1 MRLPDAPTT
10 WPYGYAAIGG
20 PVAAPPDAEAVALA
34 ERVARLACAARCPAD
49 TGPEELGQAEW
60 DLLDVVRY
68 VGRYRPR
75 ETLVGGALI
84 GAALFGGD
92 PVRRH
97 LRDACMAARWVAPHV
112 GRRPC
117 ALARRVGRVVRIVFV
132 LPDGRIHVIRT
143 NHEGG
148 VMP

>member
-1 MRLPDAPTT
+1 M
-10 WPYGYAAIGG
+10 
-20 PVAAPPDAEAVALA
+20 A

-49 TGPEELGQAEW
+49 TGPEELGQAAW

-68 VGRYRPR
+68 AGSYRR
-75 ETLVGGALI
+75 HETLAGGALI
-84 GAALFGGD
+84 GAALFGSD

-97 LRDACMAARWVAPHV
+97 LRDARMAARWLATHI

-117 ALARRVGRVVRIVFV
+117 ALARRVGRLDRVVFV
-132 LPDGRIHVIRT
+132 LADGRINVVRV